1 MVPRVTTA
9 CGFGTVGIDGTVG
22 IERWGGGRGDG
33 VSLWAAARDFLFL
46 GRSRCCSGGA
56 QNNGSGQR
64 NYRPDRHFPS
74 PSPFGC
80 DRYTACSN
88 WPPIMLPA
96 VLRIVPL
103 PDSISASAFAAPSAP
118 MIQNMVKPRTAS
130 TEATRRGVRGGHAEQ
145 GPQRRPPPP
154 RPPAPRL
161 QPGSDRETTR

>member
-74 PSPFGC
+74 PSPLGC
-80 DRYTACSN
+80 DRC
-88 WPPIMLPA
+88 
-96 VLRIVPL
+96 
-103 PDSISASAFAAPSAP
+103 SAFPPKHRAPATIPSIISHRPWINAGLQITPETGAP
-118 MIQNMVKPRTAS
+118 LLRCLYQ
-130 TEATRRGVRGGHAEQ
+130 
-145 GPQRRPPPP
+145 
-154 RPPAPRL
+154 L
-161 QPGSDRETTR
+161 